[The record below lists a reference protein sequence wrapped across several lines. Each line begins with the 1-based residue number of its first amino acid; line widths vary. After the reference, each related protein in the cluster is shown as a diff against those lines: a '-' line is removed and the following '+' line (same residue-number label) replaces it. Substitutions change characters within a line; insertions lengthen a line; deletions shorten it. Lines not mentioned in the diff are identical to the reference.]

1 MGKKSKTKK
10 GGKLYDDD
18 PGCKYVVI
26 ENPWPDW
33 GQAKKTNMKRYFDHI
48 GAWLWYASNKTV
60 LPLELYY
67 VGTVRVS
74 SRALNAFSPVRVTG
88 SSHECLLTCCNVEG
102 RGCY

>member
-18 PGCKYVVI
+18 PGCKYVVV

-48 GAWLWYASNKTV
+48 SAWLWYASNKTV
-60 LPLELYY
+60 LPLELFY

-74 SRALNAFSPVRVTG
+74 SKVPVKFG
-88 SSHECLLTCCNVEG
+88 PLDDK
-102 RGCY
+102 